1 MSGEALLM
9 SVPLSS
15 AAEGVKGTPA
25 APPGSD
31 ALPDMAGG
39 MHVNLHNDLWGT
51 SFSQWWGG
59 DMAFRF
65 RLLLQV

>member
-1 MSGEALLM
+1 VQTLDAAL
-9 SVPLSS
+9 V
-15 AAEGVKGTPA
+15 
-25 APPGSD
+25 APGDRDHLLDYAGD

-39 MHVNLHNDLWGT
+39 MHVNLHNNLWGT

-59 DMAFRF
+59 DVAFRF